1 MDSRTLEK
9 INSLAKSLKENRLVG
24 DMQEAVAMAK
34 GMLTK
39 DPAGNPLTPKMISEM
54 GTELDKDGKELTELE
69 KDADALRID
78 AELAKEREEKASKG
92 AHEHQTEFKVLS
104 KDVHETKDEVH
115 ALKDAKEDSKEALRK
130 EKEAYESEEAAKKD
144 LPGEEH

>member
-9 INSLAKSLKENRLVG
+9 INNLAKSLKENRLAN

-54 GTELDKDGKELTELE
+54 GHALDDDKKELTELE
-69 KDADALRID
+69 GESKALKADA
-78 AELAKEREEKASKG
+78 EVTKEREEKASSQ
-92 AHEHQTEFKVLS
+92 AHEHQTEFENLS
-104 KDVHETKDEVH
+104 KDVHDTKEEVH

-130 EKEAYESEEAAKKD
+130 EKEAYASEEAAEKD
-144 LPGEEH
+144 LPGEH